1 MYEEGQILELRA
13 QRSPLPIKA
22 RIVKLLTPWTLSAV
36 MLVDILEQPSDSSD
50 ISGIEMPERVLLKL
64 YDRRYAE
71 QFRQEWRIDQATP
84 DVERQLL
91 EFSRSGKAAAFLENW
106 RTDPDFGFDDD
117 EENPWGVPETE
128 TALSER
134 MREIWQTEVKVYKR
148 FAQHQGRRIPKLYA
162 AVTFHIG
169 PEDDVKP
176 SSSEVFDIPGIII
189 EYIDG
194 FRLSDLTDNAA
205 SSEWNRLVNTAVDVT
220 GEILNDSDVLNEDVR
235 PDNMM
240 VCRDPTWEGGYRLC
254 MIDFGVCRFRGD
266 DEGTEEW
273 GRAKHAQDE
282 EDGMSEIMRIKLR
295 EGFEFALDCRRRL
308 TWRKYAEKEGED
320 TVGEA
325 VPAV

>member
-1 MYEEGQILELRA
+1 MYEEGQVLELRA
-13 QRSPLPIKA
+13 QGSPVPIKI
-22 RIVKLLTPWTLSAV
+22 RIVKLVTPWTLSAV
-36 MLVDILEQPSDSSD
+36 MLVDVLQQSSD
-50 ISGIEMPERVLLKL
+50 ISCIEMPERAFLKI
-64 YDRRYAE
+64 YDRRCAE

-106 RTDPDFGFDDD
+106 RADPSFCFGDDD
-117 EENPWGVPETE
+117 ETPWGVPETE

-134 MREIWQTEVKVYKR
+134 MREIWQTEIEVYKR
-148 FAQHQGRRIPKLYA
+148 LAEHQGRRIPKLFA
-162 AVTFHIG
+162 VVTFHIS
-169 PEDDVKP
+169 PEDEDIKPP

-194 FRLSDLTDNAA
+194 FRLSDLAENTD

-240 VCRDPTWEGGYRLC
+240 VCRDRTWEGGYRLC
-254 MIDFGVCRFRGD
+254 MIDFGVCRFRGE
-266 DEGTEEW
+266 DEGIEEW
-273 GRAKHAQDE
+273 GRAKHVQDE

-295 EGFEFALDCRRRL
+295 EGSNFVLDCRRRL
-308 TWRKYAEKEGED
+308 TWGKYAEKEGED
-320 TVGEA
+320 S
-325 VPAV
+325 